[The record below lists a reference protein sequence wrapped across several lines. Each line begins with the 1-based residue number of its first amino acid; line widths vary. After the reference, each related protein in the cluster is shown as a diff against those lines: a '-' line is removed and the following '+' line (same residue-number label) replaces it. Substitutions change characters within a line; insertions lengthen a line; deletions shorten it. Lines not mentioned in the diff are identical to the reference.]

1 MSKHEAD
8 DKITFEIHT
17 PETEVPAGKS
27 VLHLDDE
34 NNVLGGQV
42 YGHVIEKI
50 EGGMKVTRPDGAT
63 MVMRDG
69 SVTIENLVPKSIG
82 IRNLSEIESF
92 AVRTQ
97 NHTRI
102 FRMDFVGG
110 GHVEVTY
117 AHDGQVREVTGQNLQ
132 QTISKDNA
140 IIVRQGDSSTGQTH

>member
-97 NHTRI
+97 DQTRI
-102 FRMDFVGG
+102 FRIDFVGG

-117 AHDGQVREVTGQNLQ
+117 AHDGQVKEVTGQNLQ

-140 IIVRQGDSSTGQTH
+140 IIVSQGDSSTGQTH